1 MNILSLNTEA
11 QGGGASRIAFSLFEY
26 YLQTG
31 HASSM
36 YTGIRDHDDPKIE
49 VVNND
54 RRRNFS
60 YQLFDWL
67 LRYSLRQGIPLFP
80 RIFRMLKDYSEPLR
94 MLSIRSGREDFCF
107 PATRD
112 LPHGCT
118 VVPDLI
124 HAHNLFGNFFDLR
137 QLPRIS
143 SALPVV
149 WTLHDMWAFTGHCSY
164 SKGCNR
170 WKQVCGE
177 CPDLTLPPSIV
188 ADATRSNLRAKSAIY
203 NNSKFYI
210 ATPSQWLMNLT
221 KESILAPAII
231 DSRVIHNGVEQDVF
245 CPGDRSLVR
254 EQLNI
259 PASTI
264 TLLYAA
270 SGAQSNPYK
279 DYETIKA
286 AFPIIIE
293 ENPGK
298 DFLFLCVGERNPIPD
313 KSGLPI
319 RVLPW
324 VSSRAELAKY
334 YQAADLFLHAAN
346 MENFPTTILEAL
358 SCGLPCVATD
368 VGGISE
374 QVVSGFNGYLINPN
388 NPEAMAEGVQRALN
402 CPQGI
407 AKMSTDAASAA
418 KGLYSRERMGNDYLN
433 WFEEILEAA

>member
-1 MNILSLNTEA
+1 MNILTINTEA
-11 QGGGASRIAFSLFEY
+11 QGGGASRIAFSLFEH
-26 YLQTG
+26 YLQEG
-31 HASSM
+31 HTSSM

-54 RRRNFS
+54 QRRNFS

-67 LRYSLRQGIPLFP
+67 LRFSLRKRIPIVP
-80 RIFRMLKDYSEPLR
+80 RVFSILKAYSEPMR
-94 MLSIRSGREDFCF
+94 MFFIRSGREDFCF

-112 LPHGCT
+112 LPHSCSID
-118 VVPDLI
+118 PDLI

-143 SALPVV
+143 NALPVI

-164 SKGCNR
+164 AKGCNR
-170 WKQVCGE
+170 WQQGCGK
-177 CPDLTLPPSIV
+177 CPDLTLPPSIA
-188 ADATRSNLRAKSAIY
+188 ADATSDNLKAKAAIY
-203 NNSKFYI
+203 GNSKIYI
-210 ATPSQWLMNLT
+210 ATPSKWLMNLAN
-221 KESILAPAII
+221 ESILAPAIKE
-231 DSRVIHNGVEQDVF
+231 SRVIHNGVEQDVF
-245 CPGDRSLVR
+245 RPGDRDVVR

-293 ENPGK
+293 RNPGK
-298 DFLFLCVGERNPIPD
+298 EFLFLCVGERNPVPD

-324 VSSRAELAKY
+324 VSNRADLAKY

-374 QVVSGFNGYLINPN
+374 QVESGVNGCLVKPN
-388 NPEAMAEGVQRALN
+388 DPEEMAEGVQRVLN

-407 AKMSTDAASAA
+407 AQMSRDAAGSAR
-418 KGLYSRERMGNDYLN
+418 GLYSRERMGNDYLN
-433 WFEEILEAA
+433 WFAEILEAA